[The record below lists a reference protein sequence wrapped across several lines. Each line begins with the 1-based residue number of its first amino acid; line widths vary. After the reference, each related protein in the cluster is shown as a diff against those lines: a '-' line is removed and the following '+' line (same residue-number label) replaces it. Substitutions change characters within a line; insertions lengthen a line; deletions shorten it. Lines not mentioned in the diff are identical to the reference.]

1 MLRYKNQASLSWG
14 LLSLFIALPI
24 ALSQPPLLAQGFVAV
39 VSNPTEVAKTNR
51 SALSGTLLFAVSA
64 GSAGPGQ
71 IVIDYGIPIEDIGVV
86 SDGSRV
92 SIEPTDLAAGILTV
106 RIIGQINNGETL
118 TLSGVRFDVAA
129 TDAERIVANLS
140 VVPGAAFFI
149 LERYHSVEVISRVLP
164 GLEVDLESNVVFILP
179 GNSFRPERLKLVI
192 KEGFPAAFSGN
203 TEQFN
208 QNAHTRVQVRMTGLP
223 EGVSVIFPDSVTS
236 SVSDATLSVLEGSE
250 TELSTEGENLSI
262 TYEFSPQARIS
273 DRRVETFQ
281 FDYTVMET
289 PDVESTDDSPPP
301 QREPVVVEPTAVFLQ
316 AALAPGESER
326 CNGSLCVP
334 RYRTEF
340 VPSEGALPLPEF
352 DAYFPIYPRFG
363 TPKFQFT
370 NRRDLDL
377 AVSLE
382 VLSPDGNRVSGPNI
396 TNPASVPVGQNSQ
409 VSVSAEEVFGPGIL
423 DVETGTIAALTR
435 RAEVAA
441 IFLFGDDQTLA
452 DAGRAS
458 QPARTQFLLP
468 NVSREGEEPFTVVH
482 FFNPSEELD
491 TEIHAILYDGAGERV
506 SSANRPLGPRGTI
519 SESFEAFFSVD
530 LEDFQD
536 GYIQGEAAGGGVVAF
551 QVFGNE
557 KTINHHAG
565 QATSLRKSSYGVA
578 HISFG
583 AGFETE
589 LNLINSDESKAAEL
603 HISVFDDRG
612 QTLLSPMELTL
623 EPHEQRIFDLSV
635 LFGLSSTDVLT
646 GSLEIKVLNAFRS
659 PFSTAPSMNGSVRF
673 KGVGERSSTT
683 LPLFRVPDRDALYA
697 HVAQDQGL
705 FTGVALKNRAS
716 APVDVT
722 VVAFDALG
730 HFAGE
735 AGLTLDP
742 GARLVKLLSELIPET
757 AEQRR
762 GWVQVLSPDAAVES
776 FVLFGDLTGEWISTI
791 PGE

>member
-1 MLRYKNQASLSWG
+1 M
-14 LLSLFIALPI
+14 
-24 ALSQPPLLAQGFVAV
+24 
-39 VSNPTEVAKTNR
+39 
-51 SALSGTLLFAVSA
+51 
-64 GSAGPGQ
+64 
-71 IVIDYGIPIEDIGVV
+71 
-86 SDGSRV
+86 
-92 SIEPTDLAAGILTV
+92 
-106 RIIGQINNGETL
+106 
-118 TLSGVRFDVAA
+118 
-129 TDAERIVANLS
+129 
-140 VVPGAAFFI
+140 
-149 LERYHSVEVISRVLP
+149 
-164 GLEVDLESNVVFILP
+164 
-179 GNSFRPERLKLVI
+179 
-192 KEGFPAAFSGN
+192 
-203 TEQFN
+203 
-208 QNAHTRVQVRMTGLP
+208 
-223 EGVSVIFPDSVTS
+223 
-236 SVSDATLSVLEGSE
+236 
-250 TELSTEGENLSI
+250 SI

-340 VPSEGALPLPEF
+340 VPPEDALPLPEF

-370 NRRDLDL
+370 NWRDLDL

-482 FFNPSEELD
+482 FFNPSEELG

-519 SESFEAFFSVD
+519 SESVETFFSVD

-536 GYIQGEAAGGGVVAF
+536 GYIQGEAAGEGVVAF

-659 PFSTAPSMNGSVRF
+659 PFSSTPSMNGSVRF

-705 FTGVALKNRAS
+705 FTGVAIKNRAS